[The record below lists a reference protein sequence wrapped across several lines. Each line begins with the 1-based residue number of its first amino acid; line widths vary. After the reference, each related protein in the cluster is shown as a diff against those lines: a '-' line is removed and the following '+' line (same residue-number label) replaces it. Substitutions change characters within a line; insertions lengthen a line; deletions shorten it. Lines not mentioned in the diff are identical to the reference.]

1 MGGQAFFCGAH
12 RDQDMKAT
20 EPEVS
25 TQAVAAVAAVVEEVR
40 DLLSADGASAPEAP
54 AEEPLDFG
62 STKLTVMIQT
72 MSSTPVVELDR
83 LIGELQEARDYLQ
96 SECERIE
103 RETTGY
109 VELSQ
114 TALESVKI
122 IAETVGE
129 WRKAGHPV
137 RAAAAE

>member
-1 MGGQAFFCGAH
+1 MIGQAFFCGAH

-20 EPEVS
+20 EPEMS

-40 DLLSADGASAPEAP
+40 DLLSADGAAAPEP
-54 AEEPLDFG
+54 SAEEPLDFG
-62 STKLTVMIQT
+62 STKLTAMIQK

-83 LIGELQEARDYLQ
+83 LIGQLQEARDYLQ

>member
-1 MGGQAFFCGAH
+1 MNAI
-12 RDQDMKAT
+12 
-20 EPEVS
+20 ESEVS
-25 TQAVAAVAAVVEEVR
+25 TQALAAIAEVTR
-40 DLLSADGASAPEAP
+40 DIGDLFPADASLARESA

-62 STKLTVMIQT
+62 SAKLTAMIHT
-72 MSSTPVVELDR
+72 MSSTPVMELDR

-103 RETTGY
+103 RETSGY

>member
-1 MGGQAFFCGAH
+1 MSGI
-12 RDQDMKAT
+12 
-20 EPEVS
+20 EPDVS
-25 TQAVAAVAAVVEEVR
+25 TQALTAVADVVEDIGDMLR
-40 DLLSADGASAPEAP
+40 ADASPAIEAP
-54 AEEPLDFG
+54 AEEPFDFG
-62 STKLTVMIQT
+62 SAELTAMIQT
-72 MSSTPVVELDR
+72 MSSTPAVELDR
-83 LIGELQEARDYLQ
+83 LIDELQEARDYLQ

-122 IAETVGE
+122 IADTVGE

>member
-1 MGGQAFFCGAH
+1 MAEQAFCCAH
-12 RDQDMKAT
+12 LDQDMNAT
-20 EPEVS
+20 QSDVF
-25 TQAVAAVAAVVEEVR
+25 TQVVADVAEELR
-40 DLLSADGASAPEAP
+40 DLSPPDASSAPEPP

-62 STKLTVMIQT
+62 SAKLTAMIQT
-72 MSSTPVVELDR
+72 MSSTPVIELDR
-83 LIGELQEARDYLQ
+83 LIGELQAARDYLQ

-109 VELSQ
+109 VALSQ
-114 TALESVKI
+114 TAIESVKI
-122 IAETVGE
+122 IADTVGE

>member
-1 MGGQAFFCGAH
+1 MN
-12 RDQDMKAT
+12 AT
-20 EPEVS
+20 QTEGS
-25 TQAVAAVAAVVEEVR
+25 TLMLADLAEEVR
-40 DLLSADGASAPEAP
+40 DLPPTDASSSPEVP

-62 STKLTVMIQT
+62 SAKLMAMIQT
-72 MSSTPVVELDR
+72 MSTTPVVELDR